1 MTIISTLLHFE
12 APRNWS
18 RSVNRPVTDGCVG
31 CNFNFHR
38 LVQISQFLFLEKMSM
53 DTLCEAF
60 QSLRL
65 KDSAI
70 FNWETEQLTCTKTKF
85 DKNFISQYEEKE
97 ISFIKEL
104 LPETF
109 YSVWVIRPKGEII
122 DQGIYPFLISTVSGA
137 LKSNISVQTYLT
149 IKKTTQIAEITMTK
163 EVARLQLLG

>member
-1 MTIISTLLHFE
+1 
-12 APRNWS
+12 
-18 RSVNRPVTDGCVG
+18 
-31 CNFNFHR
+31 
-38 LVQISQFLFLEKMSM
+38 M

-85 DKNFISQYEEKE
+85 DKNFISQYEQKE

-122 DQGIYPFLISTVSGA
+122 DQGDYYFLRV
-137 LKSNISVQTYLT
+137 VQTQAILFL
-149 IKKTTQIAEITMTK
+149 KTLSERVGSDIYFGTTLNLNDVIFNRFEVDQEIHHSISASLYVGSDSFRQCFQK
-163 EVARLQLLG
+163 

>member
-1 MTIISTLLHFE
+1 MWVEIH
-12 APRNWS
+12 
-18 RSVNRPVTDGCVG
+18 
-31 CNFNFHR
+31 HR
-38 LVQISQFLFLEKMSM
+38 LVQISQFLFLEKISM

-85 DKNFISQYEEKE
+85 DKNFVSQYEQKE

-109 YSVWVIRPKGEII
+109 YSVWVIRPKGETI
-122 DQGIYPFLISTVSGA
+122 DQGDYYF
-137 LKSNISVQTYLT
+137 
-149 IKKTTQIAEITMTK
+149 
-163 EVARLQLLG
+163 

>member
-1 MTIISTLLHFE
+1 MTILSTLLHFE

-18 RSVNRPVTDGCVG
+18 RSVNRPVTDECVG

-70 FNWETEQLTCTKTKF
+70 FNWEAELLTCTKTKF
-85 DKNFISQYEEKE
+85 DKNFISQYEQKE

-104 LPETF
+104 LPETV
-109 YSVWVIRPKGEII
+109 YSVWVIRPKAEMI
-122 DQGIYPFLISTVSGA
+122 DQGIYYLKPLTVSRA
-137 LKSNISVQTYLT
+137 LKNNKVVQTYLT
-149 IKKTTQIAEITMTK
+149 IKKTTQIVEITMTK

>member
-1 MTIISTLLHFE
+1 
-12 APRNWS
+12 
-18 RSVNRPVTDGCVG
+18 
-31 CNFNFHR
+31 
-38 LVQISQFLFLEKMSM
+38 M

-70 FNWETEQLTCTKTKF
+70 FNWEAEQLTCTKTKF
-85 DKNFISQYEEKE
+85 DKNFISQYEQKE

-109 YSVWVIRPKGEII
+109 YSVWVIRPKAEMI
-122 DQGIYPFLISTVSGA
+122 DQGIYYLKPLTVSRV
-137 LKSNISVQTYLT
+137 LKNNKVVQTYLT
-149 IKKTTQIAEITMTK
+149 IKKTTQIVEITMTK